1 MGQRLCDL
9 DHLLL
14 RDRQR
19 LDDGLR
25 DKLQM
30 QLVEQLL
37 RHGVLLCLVD
47 ERALHGLAADIDV
60 FRHSQVLHEVQL
72 LMDDADAERL
82 RVARAVDLDMLSK
95 EFDRAAVARV
105 DAGQH
110 LHERR
115 LACAVFAD
123 QRHDLALADLQLR
136 VVQRVDAR
144 EVFLD
149 TGHSENRFGHV
160 SFTFPFLLRRVFLL
174 VENET
179 FCSCSAQNRFAPGGA
194 RSLRKTDGRLRS
206 RAALNGAPSLQ
217 SPL

>member
-1 MGQRLCDL
+1 
-9 DHLLL
+9 
-14 RDRQR
+14 
-19 LDDGLR
+19 
-25 DKLQM
+25 M

-47 ERALHGLAADIDV
+47 EQALHGLAADIDV
-60 FRHSQVLHEVQL
+60 FRHGQVLHEVQL

-82 RVARAVDLDMLSK
+82 RVARAVDLGVLSK

-110 LHERR
+110 LHKRR
-115 LACAVFAD
+115 LAGAVFAD

-136 VVQRVDAR
+136 IVQRVDAR

-149 TGHSENRFGHV
+149 TGHSENRFGHL

-179 FCSCSAQNRFAPGGA
+179 FCSCSAQTRFAPGGA
-194 RSLRKTDGRLRS
+194 CSHPGAGRE
-206 RAALNGAPSLQ
+206 AALPCRFGGTPSLQ

>member
-1 MGQRLCDL
+1 
-9 DHLLL
+9 
-14 RDRQR
+14 
-19 LDDGLR
+19 
-25 DKLQM
+25 
-30 QLVEQLL
+30 
-37 RHGVLLCLVD
+37 
-47 ERALHGLAADIDV
+47 
-60 FRHSQVLHEVQL
+60 
-72 LMDDADAERL
+72 MDDADAERL

-115 LACAVFAD
+115 LAGAVFAD
-123 QRHDLALADLQLR
+123 QRH
-136 VVQRVDAR
+136 

-149 TGHSENRFGHV
+149 TGHSENRFGHL

-179 FCSCSAQNRFAPGGA
+179 FCSCSAQTRFAPGGA
-194 RSLRKTDGRLRS
+194 CSHPGAGRE
-206 RAALNGAPSLQ
+206 AALPCRFGGAPSLQ

>member
-25 DKLQM
+25 VKLQM

-47 ERALHGLAADIDV
+47 EQALHGFAPDIDV

-82 RVARAVDLDMLSK
+82 RVARAVDLGVLSK
-95 EFDRAAVARV
+95 EFDRSAVARV

-110 LHERR
+110 LHKRR
-115 LACAVFAD
+115 LAGAVFAD
-123 QRHDLALADLQLR
+123 QRHDLALTNLQLR
-136 VVQRVDAR
+136 IVQRVDAR

-160 SFTFPFLLRRVFLL
+160 SFTFPFLLL

-179 FCSCSAQNRFAPGGA
+179 FCSCSAQTRFAPGGA
-194 RSLRKTDGRLRS
+194 CSHPGAGRE
-206 RAALNGAPSLQ
+206 AALPCRFGGTPSLQ